1 MKKKHIKEL
10 ITSPHGIALGATGS
24 VVILCVAFAG
34 VYFET
39 YALSEKIFPKVAIG
53 SLEIGS
59 LTKEQAREVLKKR
72 IEEMKQKGVT
82 VITEGKEVGIALE
95 EISLSSDIGTEALS
109 PIFSLDEEK
118 TLVKAYDIGR
128 TGSLANRLIDRTRSS
143 FAKNVV
149 TPVFNYDREA
159 FERTA
164 QQELK
169 DLFIDPKA
177 AYFEYQGSNK
187 NVVVVEGQKGRNAQY
202 KNMNASL
209 ERSLAL
215 LEVPVV
221 PIEFIEEDIFPTKKD
236 LLHYLPQAQQFAA
249 REPLLLTFDEDH
261 ITLPSSL
268 LVEWLTLEKNN
279 NEIKFSVNKEKLR
292 AFLEEEVA
300 PKINKEARAI
310 QFDIV
315 NGVPTLI
322 KNSEKGRKVLID
334 QSSDR
339 ILDALATQDQKEV
352 ELVIQEIDLSR
363 LQEELFPE
371 VREVIGKATT
381 SFAGSPKN
389 RIFNIT
395 FAAKK
400 IHGVVVESGHEFS
413 LIKFLGEI
421 DEKSGFL
428 PELVIKGNKTKSEF
442 GGGLCQLS
450 TTVFR
455 AVSVSGLPVLERR
468 NHSYRVPY
476 YEPPIGYD
484 ATIYFPKPDFR
495 FKNDTAHPILI
506 QSGVQGTKITITLW
520 GTKDGRKVEVDAPTV
535 FNRKKPAEPKIIETT
550 DLKPGQKKCIERAHE
565 GSDAVFER
573 RVTLANGELRKDVF
587 KSHYVPW
594 QAVCLVGKKA
604 EPKVRA
610 EPKDEPAS
618 AQGSG
623 EAQPAITPSADG
635 SGETQPTQEPIEPTP
650 TVSSPTPTEN
660 PVE

>member
-1 MKKKHIKEL
+1 MKKRHIKEL
-10 ITSPHGIALGATGS
+10 ITSRHGIALGATGS
-24 VVILCVAFAG
+24 VVILCIAFAG

-72 IEEMKQKGVT
+72 IEELKQKGIIVK
-82 VITEGKEVGIALE
+82 VEQKEIPIPLE

-109 PIFSLDEEK
+109 SIFFLDEDK
-118 TLVKAYDIGR
+118 TLQKAYAIGR
-128 TGSLANRLIDRTRSS
+128 AGSLANRFVARTRSS

-149 TPVFNYDREA
+149 TPVFTYDHEA

-164 QQELK
+164 NQELK
-169 DLFIDPKA
+169 DLFVNPRP
-177 AYFEYQGSNK
+177 AYFEYQGATK
-187 NVVVVEGQKGRNAQY
+187 DVVVIPEKKGRKAQY

-215 LEVPVV
+215 LQVPVV
-221 PIEFIEEDIFPTKKD
+221 PVEFVEEDVFPAQKD
-236 LLHYLPQAQQFAA
+236 LLNFLPQAQQFGL
-249 REPLLLTFDEDH
+249 RQPLLLTFDEDH
-261 ITLPSSL
+261 ITLPTSL
-268 LVEWLTLEKNN
+268 IVEWLTLEKNN
-279 NEIKFSVNKEKLR
+279 GETHFSIDKEKLR

-300 PKINKEARAI
+300 PKVNKEARAI
-310 QFDIV
+310 QFDVV

-334 QSSDR
+334 QTSDR
-339 ILDALATQDQKEV
+339 ILEALATQDTKEV
-352 ELVIQEIDLSR
+352 ELVIQEIDLSS

-371 VREVIGKATT
+371 VREVIGRATT

-389 RIFNIT
+389 RIFNIS

-400 IHGVVVESGHEFS
+400 IHGVVVESGQEFS
-413 LIKFLGEI
+413 LIKLLGEI

-428 PELVIKGNKTKSEF
+428 PELVIKGNKTKPEF

-550 DLKPGQKKCIERAHE
+550 DLKPGQRKCIERAHE

-573 RVTLANGELRKDVF
+573 RVTLASGELRKDTF
-587 KSHYVPW
+587 KSHYIPW

-604 EPKVRA
+604 EPKVI
-610 EPKDEPAS
+610 EKPKDESAS

-623 EAQPAITPSADG
+623 ETQPTITPPADG
-635 SGETQPTQEPIEPTP
+635 SGEAQPTQESLESTP
-650 TVSSPTPTEN
+650 VPPSPNPTES
-660 PVE
+660 PVQ